1 MTNPAPNWG
10 FTKFCAKVVTK
21 ISDHEVNHKNVHQI
35 WWQICHCIRKFPALY
50 PFCAYFIINNR
61 VPIGSI
67 SGMLIPASGK
77 AGCHAQR
84 KVDLAPPLHVKL
96 TKPAVRSRAKLTADV
111 VFFNICDTN
120 LPVATCLTQSWS
132 CPLGGGLLFIRS
144 TKWLKKIIY
153 MLINNIYLHCRW
165 KSFIYLFIW

>member
-1 MTNPAPNWG
+1 MVTNLVTNPAPNWG

-21 ISDHEVNHKNVHQI
+21 ISDHKVNHKNVHQI
-35 WWQICHCIRKFPALY
+35 WWQICRRIRKIRALY

-61 VPIGSI
+61 VRIGSI
-67 SGMLIPASGK
+67 SGMLAPATGK

-111 VFFNICDTN
+111 VFLSDLGKPGVRSMGPLVCPSLLDLIPDICNFFYTGSIFEFQI
-120 LPVATCLTQSWS
+120 LH
-132 CPLGGGLLFIRS
+132 R
-144 TKWLKKIIY
+144 KID
-153 MLINNIYLHCRW
+153 
-165 KSFIYLFIW
+165 